1 MRREVI
7 WFTQRRRD
15 AETRRETASSYQ
27 RCSNHDT
34 KCYSI
39 RMSKQAKSPAL
50 AAVHEMIEDAFAA
63 GTVGKRTMREFDKMC
78 LTEVLPL
85 SPADIKALRTRELA
99 SQTVFA
105 RVLNVTPGLVSQWER
120 GEKRPSGAALKLLTL
135 VEKKGMMAV
144 A

>member
-1 MRREVI
+1 M
-7 WFTQRRRD
+7 
-15 AETRRETASSYQ
+15 
-27 RCSNHDT
+27 T
-34 KCYSI
+34 K
-39 RMSKQAKSPAL
+39 QTKSPAL
-50 AAVHEMIEDAFAA
+50 AAVHEKIEDAYAA
-63 GTVGKRTMREFDKMC
+63 GMVGKTTMREFDQLC
-78 LTEVLPL
+78 LIEVRLL

-120 GEKRPSGAALKLLTL
+120 GEKIPGGAALKLLTL

>member
-1 MRREVI
+1 
-7 WFTQRRRD
+7 
-15 AETRRETASSYQ
+15 
-27 RCSNHDT
+27 
-34 KCYSI
+34 
-39 RMSKQAKSPAL
+39 MSKQAKSPAL

-63 GTVGKRTMREFDKMC
+63 GTVGKTTMREFDSMC

-85 SPADIKALRTRELA
+85 SPADIKGLRTRELA

>member
-1 MRREVI
+1 
-7 WFTQRRRD
+7 
-15 AETRRETASSYQ
+15 
-27 RCSNHDT
+27 
-34 KCYSI
+34 
-39 RMSKQAKSPAL
+39 MSKQAKSPAL

-63 GTVGKRTMREFDKMC
+63 GTVGKTTMREFDSMC